1 MVLGTPESD
10 NLSRLYNRLDR
21 RISLLSGFQLTIIV
35 LIVLPSAVIISH
47 YFLTEVV
54 INYFKSISTIDTIR
68 ENLEYAKLAVNLF
81 SAFQIVVF
89 VVMVLIYPPYPAPF
103 SIEKYFVKRGFES
116 AVSEFELVRKILYVA
131 IPLLIFFTVID
142 LLKPLFEQFVSDEI
156 VSMLTDNIVF
166 YSARGFL
173 FLTVLAGL
181 LKVVFALS
189 RKRFRL
195 YFAKGC
201 LSIAK
206 NSNDEVEKM
215 EYLIKGLDSYNS
227 YLKRHIKLEINEIK
241 KIYSRITTLP
251 AKEKMHSVNKIIQSF
266 ESGDTLEPVRYL
278 SSLHDSKTE
287 LFLAEEP
294 LEQKIKLQV
303 TYAAG
308 IIPVILTIIQSVINF
323 SGS

>member
-1 MVLGTPESD
+1 M
-10 NLSRLYNRLDR
+10 LDK
-21 RISLLSGFQLTIIV
+21 RISLLSGFQVTIIV

-54 INYFKSISTIDTIR
+54 IEYFKSISTIDTINQ
-68 ENLEYAKLAVNLF
+68 NLQYAKLSVNIF
-81 SAFQIVVF
+81 SVFQIVVF
-89 VVMVLIYPPYPAPF
+89 IVMIMIYPPYPAPF

-116 AVSEFELVRKILYVA
+116 AVSEFELVRKILFVA
-131 IPLLIFFTVID
+131 VPLLIFFTVINLIQP
-142 LLKPLFEQFVSDEI
+142 LLEQFISTQVLSI
-156 VSMLTDNIVF
+156 ITDSIVF

-181 LKVVFALS
+181 LKMVFALS
-189 RKRFRL
+189 RRRFRL

-206 NSNDEVEKM
+206 NTDDEVEKM
-215 EYLIKGLDSYNS
+215 EYLIKGLNSYNS
-227 YLKRHIKLEINEIK
+227 FLKRHIKLEINEIK
-241 KIYSRITTLP
+241 KIYSKITTLP
-251 AKEKMHSVNKIIQSF
+251 SKEKMDTVNRIIQSF

-278 SSLHDSKTE
+278 SSLKDNKTE
-287 LFLAEEP
+287 LFLTEEP

-308 IIPVILTIIQSVINF
+308 IIPVILTIIQSVIKLK
-323 SGS
+323 GT

>member
-1 MVLGTPESD
+1 LGTAKPD

-21 RISLLSGFQLTIIV
+21 RLSLLSGFQLTIIV
-35 LIVLPSAVIISH
+35 LIVLPTAVIVSH
-47 YFLTEVV
+47 YFLTQVV
-54 INYFKSISTIDTIR
+54 INYFKDISTIDTVNQ
-68 ENLEYAKLAVNLF
+68 NLEYAKLSVNLF
-81 SAFQIVVF
+81 SAFQIIVF
-89 VVMVLIYPPYPAPF
+89 VVMVLVYPPYPAPF
-103 SIEKYFVKRGFES
+103 SIEKYFIKRGFES

-142 LLKPLFEQFVSDEI
+142 LLRPLFEQFVSDEI
-156 VSMLTDNIVF
+156 VSTLTNNIVF

-181 LKVVFALS
+181 LKMVFALS

-201 LSIAK
+201 LSITK
-206 NSNDEVEKM
+206 SSNDEVEKM

-227 YLKRHIKLEINEIK
+227 FLKRHIKLGINEIK
-241 KIYSRITTLP
+241 KIYSKITTLP
-251 AKEKMHSVNKIIQSF
+251 AKEKSDTVNRIISSF

-278 SSLHDSKTE
+278 SSLHESKE
-287 LFLAEEP
+287 LFLVEESF
-294 LEQKIKLQV
+294 EQKIKLQV

-308 IIPVILTIIQSVINF
+308 IIPVILTVIQFAINF
-323 SGS
+323 KS

>member
-1 MVLGTPESD
+1 M
-10 NLSRLYNRLDR
+10 
-21 RISLLSGFQLTIIV
+21 SGFQVTIIV

-54 INYFKSISTIDTIR
+54 IEYFKSISTIDTINQ
-68 ENLEYAKLAVNLF
+68 NLQYAKLSVNIF
-81 SAFQIVVF
+81 SVFQIVVF
-89 VVMVLIYPPYPAPF
+89 IVMIMIYPPYPAPF

-116 AVSEFELVRKILYVA
+116 AVSEFELVRKILFVA
-131 IPLLIFFTVID
+131 VPLLIFFTVIN
-142 LLKPLFEQFVSDEI
+142 LIQPLFEQFISTQVLSI
-156 VSMLTDNIVF
+156 ITDSIVF

-181 LKVVFALS
+181 LKMVFALS
-189 RKRFRL
+189 RRRFRL

-206 NSNDEVEKM
+206 NTDDEVEKM
-215 EYLIKGLDSYNS
+215 EYLIKGLNSYNS
-227 YLKRHIKLEINEIK
+227 FLKRHIKLEINEIK
-241 KIYSRITTLP
+241 KIYSKITTLP
-251 AKEKMHSVNKIIQSF
+251 SKEKMDTVNRIIQSF

-278 SSLHDSKTE
+278 SSLKDNKTE
-287 LFLAEEP
+287 LFLTEEP

-308 IIPVILTIIQSVINF
+308 IIPVILTIIQSVIKLK
-323 SGS
+323 GT

>member
-1 MVLGTPESD
+1 M
-10 NLSRLYNRLDR
+10 
-21 RISLLSGFQLTIIV
+21 LSGFQLTIIV

-54 INYFKSISTIDTIR
+54 INHFKSISTIDTIKQ
-68 ENLEYAKLAVNLF
+68 NLEYAKISVNVF
-81 SAFQIVVF
+81 STFQIVVF

-103 SIEKYFVKRGFES
+103 SIEKYFIKRGFES

-142 LLKPLFEQFVSDEI
+142 LLRPLFEQFVSDEI
-156 VSMLTDNIVF
+156 VSMLTNNIVF

-181 LKVVFALS
+181 LKMVFALS

-201 LSIAK
+201 LSITKA
-206 NSNDEVEKM
+206 SNDEVEKM
-215 EYLIKGLDSYNS
+215 EYLIKGLDSYNA
-227 YLKRHIKLEINEIK
+227 YLKRHIKLGIGEIK
-241 KIYSRITTLP
+241 KIYSKIATLP
-251 AKEKMHSVNKIIQSF
+251 AKEKTDTVNRIINSF
-266 ESGDTLEPVRYL
+266 ESGDTLDPVRLL
-278 SSLHDSKTE
+278 SSLHESKEE
-287 LFLAEEP
+287 LFLAEESF
-294 LEQKIKLQV
+294 EQKIKLQV

-308 IIPVILTIIQSVINF
+308 VIPVILTIIQSVINF
-323 SGS
+323 RG

>member
-1 MVLGTPESD
+1 MVLDTTKSD
-10 NLSRLYNRLDR
+10 NLSHLYNRLDNR
-21 RISLLSGFQLTIIV
+21 LSLLSGFQLTIIV
-35 LIVLPSAVIISH
+35 LIVLPSAVIVSH
-47 YFLTEVV
+47 FILTEVV
-54 INYFKSISTIDTIR
+54 INYFKNISTIDNIKQ
-68 ENLEYAKLAVNLF
+68 NLEYAKLSIDLF
-81 SAFQIVVF
+81 SAFQIIVF
-89 VVMVLIYPPYPAPF
+89 VVMVMIYPPYPAPF
-103 SIEKYFVKRGFES
+103 SIENYFIKRGFQS

-142 LLKPLFEQFVSDEI
+142 ILKPLFELFVSDEI
-156 VSMLTDNIVF
+156 VSMLTENIVF

-181 LKVVFALS
+181 LKMVFALS

-206 NSNDEVEKM
+206 NSSDEVDKM

-227 YLKRHIKLEINEIK
+227 YLKRHIKLEVNEIK
-241 KIYSRITTLP
+241 KIYSKITTLP
-251 AKEKMHSVNKIIQSF
+251 AKEKIDTVNRIIQSF

-278 SSLHDSKTE
+278 STLHDNKSE

-294 LEQKIKLQV
+294 LEKKIKLQV

-308 IIPVILTIIQSVINF
+308 IIPVILTVIQSVINF
-323 SGS
+323 RVH

>member
-1 MVLGTPESD
+1 LRTAKPD
-10 NLSRLYNRLDR
+10 NFSNLYNRLDR

-35 LIVLPSAVIISH
+35 LIILPSAVIISH
-47 YFLTEVV
+47 YFLTQVV
-54 INYFKSISTIDTIR
+54 INYFKDISTVETINQ
-68 ENLEYAKLAVNLF
+68 NLEYAKLAVNLF
-81 SAFQIVVF
+81 STFQIVVF

-103 SIEKYFVKRGFES
+103 SLEKYFIKRGFES

-142 LLKPLFEQFVSDEI
+142 LLRPLIEQFVSDEI
-156 VSMLTDNIVF
+156 VSLLTNNIVF

-181 LKVVFALS
+181 LKMVFALS

-201 LSIAK
+201 LSITK
-206 NSNDEVEKM
+206 SSKDEVEKM

-227 YLKRHIKLEINEIK
+227 FLKRHIKLGINEIK
-241 KIYSRITTLP
+241 KIYSRIATSP
-251 AKEKMHSVNKIIQSF
+251 AKEKMETVNRIIDSF
-266 ESGDTLEPVRYL
+266 ESGDTLEPVRCL
-278 SSLHDSKTE
+278 SSLHESEDV
-287 LFLAEEP
+287 FLAEESF
-294 LEQKIKLQV
+294 EQKIKLQV

-308 IIPVILTIIQSVINF
+308 IIPVILTVIQSVINF
-323 SGS
+323 RG

>member
-1 MVLGTPESD
+1 
-10 NLSRLYNRLDR
+10 
-21 RISLLSGFQLTIIV
+21 
-35 LIVLPSAVIISH
+35 
-47 YFLTEVV
+47 
-54 INYFKSISTIDTIR
+54 
-68 ENLEYAKLAVNLF
+68 
-81 SAFQIVVF
+81 
-89 VVMVLIYPPYPAPF
+89 MVLIYPPYPAPF

-142 LLKPLFEQFVSDEI
+142 LLKPLIEHFVSDDI
-156 VSMLTDNIVF
+156 ISMFTENIVF

-227 YLKRHIKLEINEIK
+227 FLKRHIKLEINEIK
-241 KIYSRITTLP
+241 KIYSKITTLP
-251 AKEKMHSVNKIIQSF
+251 SKEKSDTVSKIIKSF

-278 SSLHDSKTE
+278 SSLHDNNRE

-294 LEQKIKLQV
+294 LQQKIKLQV

-308 IIPVILTIIQSVINF
+308 IIPVILTVIQSVINF
-323 SGS
+323 RGS

>member
-1 MVLGTPESD
+1 LGSTKSD
-10 NLSRLYNRLDR
+10 NLTQLYNTLARRL
-21 RISLLSGFQLTIIV
+21 SLLSGFQLTIIV
-35 LIVLPSAVIISH
+35 LIVLPSAVVISH
-47 YFLTEVV
+47 YILTEVV
-54 INYFKSISTIDTIR
+54 INYFKNISTIDNIKQ
-68 ENLEYAKLAVNLF
+68 NLEYAKLSINLF
-81 SAFQIVVF
+81 SAFQIIVF
-89 VVMVLIYPPYPAPF
+89 VVMILVYPPYPAPF
-103 SIEKYFVKRGFES
+103 SIEKYFTKRGFES

-131 IPLLIFFTVID
+131 IPLLIFFTVMD

-156 VSMLTDNIVF
+156 VSMLTENIVF

-181 LKVVFALS
+181 LKMVFALS

-206 NSNDEVEKM
+206 NTNDEVEKM

-227 YLKRHIKLEINEIK
+227 YLKRHIKLEVNEIK
-241 KIYSRITTLP
+241 KIYSKITTLP
-251 AKEKMHSVNKIIQSF
+251 AKEKMDTVNRIIQSF

-278 SSLHDSKTE
+278 STLHDNKTE

-294 LEQKIKLQV
+294 LEKKIKLQV

-308 IIPVILTIIQSVINF
+308 IIPVILTVIQSVINF
-323 SGS
+323 RGH

>member
-1 MVLGTPESD
+1 LGIKRSD
-10 NLSRLYNRLDR
+10 NLSGLCGRLDKKL
-21 RISLLSGFQLTIIV
+21 SLLSGFQLTIIV
-35 LIVLPSAVIISH
+35 LIVLPSALIISH
-47 YFLTEVV
+47 YILEKVV
-54 INYFKSISTIDTIR
+54 LEYFKSISTLETIKQ
-68 ENLEYAKLAVNLF
+68 NIEYARLSVSLF
-81 SAFQIVVF
+81 SAFQIIVF
-89 VVMVLIYPPYPAPF
+89 VVMILIYPPYPAPF
-103 SIEKYFVKRGFES
+103 SIEKYFIKRGFES
-116 AVSEFELVRKILYVA
+116 AVSEFELVRRILYVA

-142 LLKPLFEQFVSDEI
+142 LLKPLFEQFISDEI
-156 VSMLTDNIVF
+156 VSMLTENIVF

-181 LKVVFALS
+181 LKMVFALS

-206 NSNDEVEKM
+206 NSVDEVEKM

-227 YLKRHIKLEINEIK
+227 HLKRHIKLEIHEIK
-241 KIYSRITTLP
+241 KIYSKITTLP
-251 AKEKMHSVNKIIQSF
+251 AKEKLDTVNKIIQCF

-278 SSLHDSKTE
+278 SQLHDNKTE

-308 IIPVILTIIQSVINF
+308 IIPVILTVIQSIINF
-323 SGS
+323 RGS

>member
-1 MVLGTPESD
+1 MVLGTAKSD
-10 NLSRLYNRLDR
+10 NLSRIYDRLDKR
-21 RISLLSGFQLTIIV
+21 VSLLSGFQLTIIV
-35 LIVLPSAVIISH
+35 LIILPSAVIISH
-47 YFLTEVV
+47 YFLTQVV
-54 INYFKSISTIDTIR
+54 INYFKDISTIDTISQ
-68 ENLEYAKLAVNLF
+68 NLEYAKLSVNLF
-81 SAFQIVVF
+81 STFQIVVF

-142 LLKPLFEQFVSDEI
+142 LLRPLFEHFVSDEI
-156 VSMLTDNIVF
+156 VSLLTENIVF

-181 LKVVFALS
+181 LKMVFALS

-201 LSIAK
+201 LSITK
-206 NSNDEVEKM
+206 SSNDEVEKM

-227 YLKRHIKLEINEIK
+227 HLKRHIKLGINEIK
-241 KIYSRITTLP
+241 KIYSKIATSP
-251 AKEKMHSVNKIIQSF
+251 EKEKTDTVNRIIGAF

-278 SSLHDSKTE
+278 SSIHETKES
-287 LFLAEEP
+287 FLAEESF
-294 LEQKIKLQV
+294 EQKIKLQV

-308 IIPVILTIIQSVINF
+308 IIPVILTVIQSVINF
-323 SGS
+323 RG

>member
-1 MVLGTPESD
+1 MVLDSPESD
-10 NLSRLYNRLDR
+10 NLSRLYNRLDKR
-21 RISLLSGFQLTIIV
+21 VSLLSGFQLTIIV
-35 LIVLPSAVIISH
+35 LIVLPSVVIISH
-47 YFLTEVV
+47 YLLTEVV
-54 INYFKSISTIDTIR
+54 ISYFKGISTVDTVS

-103 SIEKYFVKRGFES
+103 SIEKYFVKRGFVS

-142 LLKPLFEQFVSDEI
+142 LLKPLIEQFVSEDVVAMFTE
-156 VSMLTDNIVF
+156 NIVF

-241 KIYSRITTLP
+241 KIYSKITTLP
-251 AKEKMHSVNKIIQSF
+251 SKEKSDTVNRIIKSF

-278 SSLHDSKTE
+278 SSLHDNKTE
-287 LFLAEEP
+287 LFLTEEP

>member
-1 MVLGTPESD
+1 MVLGTAKSD
-10 NLSRLYNRLDR
+10 NFSRLYNRLDKR
-21 RISLLSGFQLTIIV
+21 VSLLSGFQLTIIV
-35 LIVLPSAVIISH
+35 LIILPSAVIVSH

-54 INYFKSISTIDTIR
+54 INYFKSISTIDTIKQ
-68 ENLEYAKLAVNLF
+68 NLEYAKLSVNAF
-81 SAFQIVVF
+81 STFQIVVF

-103 SIEKYFVKRGFES
+103 SIEKYFIKRGFES

-142 LLKPLFEQFVSDEI
+142 LLRPLFEQFVADEI
-156 VSMLTDNIVF
+156 VSMLTNNIVF

-181 LKVVFALS
+181 LKMVFALS

-201 LSIAK
+201 LSITK
-206 NSNDEVEKM
+206 VSNDEVEKM

-227 YLKRHIKLEINEIK
+227 YLKRHIKLGISEIK
-241 KIYSRITTLP
+241 KIYSKIATLP
-251 AKEKMHSVNKIIQSF
+251 AKEKTDTVNRIINSF
-266 ESGDTLEPVRYL
+266 ESGDTLEPLRYL
-278 SSLHDSKTE
+278 SSLHESKEE
-287 LFLAEEP
+287 LFLAEESF
-294 LEQKIKLQV
+294 EQKIKLQV

-308 IIPVILTIIQSVINF
+308 VIPVILTVIQSVINF
-323 SGS
+323 RG

>member
-1 MVLGTPESD
+1 LDTPASD
-10 NLSRLYNRLDR
+10 NLSKLYNRLDKR
-21 RISLLSGFQLTIIV
+21 VSLLSGFQLTIIV
-35 LIVLPSAVIISH
+35 LIVLPSVVIISH

-54 INYFKSISTIDTIR
+54 INYFKSISTVDTVS
-68 ENLEYAKLAVNLF
+68 ENLEYATLAVNLF

-142 LLKPLFEQFVSDEI
+142 ILKPLIEQFVSEDVVAMFTE
-156 VSMLTDNIVF
+156 NIVF

-181 LKVVFALS
+181 LKAVFALS

-241 KIYSRITTLP
+241 KIYSKITTLP
-251 AKEKMHSVNKIIQSF
+251 SKEKSDTMNRIIKTF

-278 SSLHDSKTE
+278 SSLHENKTE
-287 LFLAEEP
+287 LFLTEEP